1 LKEYRNR
8 LKNSQYAK
16 IHICNNLH
24 RESMHIEVSN
34 IENTVIDGVP
44 WLEFDSIANQNKTHC
59 KIRGGY
65 VSEYHEY
72 IRE

>member
-1 LKEYRNR
+1 
-8 LKNSQYAK
+8 
-16 IHICNNLH
+16 
-24 RESMHIEVSN
+24 MHTEVSN
-34 IENTVIDGVP
+34 VENTMIDGVP
-44 WLEFDSIANQNKTHC
+44 WLEFDCIANQNKAHC